1 MADGERRLVR
11 EIDRSKFECRTDGAY
26 VTKLILPP
34 GICSN
39 FKNQKGQSLPFSEF
53 NLSQETNQAILK
65 AGFTK
70 PTPIQQKALPHVLAG
85 KDVMGQAETGTGKT
99 IAFILPIIEKIDSKR
114 VSPQALVLSPTRE
127 LAHQIKDHFDSFA
140 PAKNLRVSLIIGG
153 EDMSEQILD
162 LRLGSQIVVGTPGRV
177 IDHLQSRTL
186 TLGWIEFLV
195 LDEADEMLDMGFIDS
210 IRQILKMCPKERQT
224 LLFSATLPSEVE
236 RLARTCMSDPIKIST
251 IEGLQTAAK
260 IDQQIIEVLSEDKLD
275 KLCEILDGDDRNVYL
290 VFCQTK
296 REVDVVSR
304 RLLSRGYPGA
314 ALHGDYSQEHRN
326 KVMERFRN
334 GDVKVLVATDVAS
347 RGLDIDVV
355 THVVNYSVPRDPRRY
370 VHRVGR
376 TGRAGKSGVAITLA
390 SPEERRQLDA
400 LDQVQGAEGIQI
412 ERDNRPRESQGR
424 DEKRRKTRSQ
434 SGGNRHGSRRKHHR

>member
-1 MADGERRLVR
+1 MADVERRLVR
-11 EIDRSKFECRTDGAY
+11 EIDRSQFECRTDGAY
-26 VTKLILPP
+26 GTKLILPP

-53 NLSQETNQAILK
+53 NLSQETNQAIRE

-99 IAFILPIIEKIDSKR
+99 IAFILPIIEKIDSQR

-127 LAHQIKDHFDSFA
+127 LAHQIKEQFEHFA
-140 PAKNLRVSLIIGG
+140 TARKLRVSLVIGG

-186 TLGWIEFLV
+186 TLGWIECLV
-195 LDEADEMLDMGFIDS
+195 LDEADEMLDMGFIDP

-236 RLARTCMSDPIKIST
+236 RLARTCMADPIKIST
-251 IEGLQTAAK
+251 VEGLQTAAK
-260 IDQQIIEVLSEDKLD
+260 IDQQIIEVLSENKLD

-304 RLLSRGYPGA
+304 RLISRGYPGA

-326 KVMERFRN
+326 KVMERFRK
-334 GDVKVLVATDVAS
+334 GHIRVLVATDVAS

-390 SPEERRQLDA
+390 SPEERRQLNA
-400 LDQVQGAEGIQI
+400 LDQVQGTENMQI
-412 ERDNRPRESQGR
+412 ERDSRPREPQER
-424 DEKRRKTRSQ
+424 DGKRRKTRSQ
-434 SGGNRHGSRRKHHR
+434 SDGNRRGGRRKHHR

>member
-11 EIDRSKFECRTDGAY
+11 EIDRSKFEFRTDGAY
-26 VTKLILPP
+26 VTRLILPP

-99 IAFILPIIEKIDSKR
+99 IAFILPIIEKIDSQR

-326 KVMERFRN
+326 KVMERFRK
-334 GDVKVLVATDVAS
+334 GDVRVLVATDVAS

-390 SPEERRQLDA
+390 SPEERRQLNA

-412 ERDNRPRESQGR
+412 ERDDRPREYQGR